1 MAENGQ
7 LEVIAERTIKVTPP
21 PSERDSAGGEAARVA
36 FPSVLVLTREQ
47 EDALVEHALQRI
59 TELEDETGR
68 KDVLGDNWWANQGD
82 GQDNSVAVASAAN
95 TWMGKRARWEAM
107 FHNDVSWRP
116 ILYPDSIFSESNE
129 VVPLSRRICRQM
141 QSRAENYFFATDP
154 WFSADAENV
163 NDNELSNKLDRYCQW
178 KLKHTGSKK
187 LKQRAVRKAFI
198 LGESVIK
205 TTYVVREQMYQTTV
219 RVLVGVDGLPI
230 KDSRGEL
237 VLENA
242 LWTETPDAPGVEVLA
257 TDPSVV
263 KPEAPIYIEQTITKR
278 HVMFEGPE
286 AKPIFYKDFLAPLTA
301 PDLQT
306 ADICVHL
313 YDRPVM
319 DMVDLFAKRGALTA
333 TDTERYSAMQRAVQ
347 ALRDMMDNSP
357 EAKSG
362 QLKGNYQEVNGDVV
376 RQNAPAGK
384 NMPIVEMAE
393 CYMWYDANGDG
404 VLENLIVLIDRKSR
418 RPIYYNFVANET
430 PDGER
435 PLDVV
440 TVQEVDD
447 RWYGQG
453 VMEMFES
460 TQTIMDL
467 LVNRWNYSQSKSGRV
482 DFWDPSKVIEGDRNP
497 NLVLNWGQTY
507 TAKAGVDVD
516 KILRSV
522 YLNDVK
528 FDALQNMFQ
537 FFQQMAMNESG
548 VMNSNDAASAGL
560 DTGKLA
566 TGIRNIEKA
575 GEELFAPFLSN
586 LEPGLTAVLN
596 RELDVLIANFNA
608 AESYTYFQGD
618 TQLSETLRPE
628 EVAGL
633 RLRVS
638 LYLTRYKGEQLFQQ
652 SQQIVQ
658 VVQAFYQQ
666 PPDVQSRTAEFFR
679 QMVRALDPK
688 IDATA
693 VIDPL
698 PPVPIG
704 PDGMPMMPPGMMP
717 PGGGGGGAPGQ
728 PSAAKP
734 VQIHANNNPTSTRPQ
749 N

>member
-1 MAENGQ
+1 MENGQ
-7 LEVIAERTIKVTPP
+7 LEIIAERTIKVTPP
-21 PSERDSAGGEAARVA
+21 VEERDPQTGEELPRVA
-36 FPSVLVLTREQ
+36 FPSVLMLTRDQ
-47 EDALVEHALQRI
+47 ENLLVEHCLRRVD
-59 TELEDETGR
+59 ELEDESGR

-82 GQDNSVAVASAAN
+82 GTDASVAVASAAN
-95 TWMGKRARWEAM
+95 TWMGRRARWEAM
-107 FHNDVSWRP
+107 YRNDVSWRP
-116 ILYPDSIFSESNE
+116 ILYPDSIFAESNE

-141 QSRAENYFFATDP
+141 QARADNYFFATDP
-154 WFSADAENV
+154 WFSADVEQSA
-163 NDNELSNKLDRYCQW
+163 DNELGNKLDRYCQW
-178 KLKHTGSKK
+178 KLKKTESKK
-187 LKQRAVRKAFI
+187 HKQRAVRKAFI
-198 LGESVIK
+198 LGETVVK
-205 TTYVVREQMYQTTV
+205 TTYQVREQIYQTTV
-219 RVLVGVDGLPI
+219 RALVGADGEPI
-230 KDSRGEL
+230 RDSRGEF

-242 LWTETPDAPGVEVLA
+242 LWAELPESPGVEVLA
-257 TDPSVV
+257 SDPSVV
-263 KPEAPIYIEQTITKR
+263 KPEAPVYIDQVITKR

-286 AKPIFYKDFLAPLTA
+286 SKPIFFKDFLAPLTA

-306 ADICVHL
+306 ADICIHL

-333 TDTERYSAMQRAVQ
+333 TDSERYAAMQRAVA
-347 ALRDMMDNSP
+347 ALREMMNNTA

-362 QLKGNYQEVNGDVV
+362 QMKGEALERNGEV
-376 RQNAPAGK
+376 RIQNAPAGQ
-384 NMPIVEMAE
+384 NMPIVELAE
-393 CYMWYDANGDG
+393 CYVWYDANGDG
-404 VLENLIVLIDRKSR
+404 VLENLLVLIDRKSR
-418 RPIYYNFVANET
+418 LPIYYNYVANET

-447 RWYGQG
+447 RWYGVG

-467 LVNRWNYSQSKSGRV
+467 LVNRWNMSQSRAGRV
-482 DFWDPSKVIEGDRNP
+482 DFWDPSKTLEGDRDP
-497 NLVLNWGQTY
+497 NLLLNWGRSY
-507 TAKAGVDVD
+507 TAKPGVDPD
-516 KILRSV
+516 TILKSV

-528 FDALQNMFQ
+528 FEALQNMFQ

-596 RELDVLIANFNA
+596 RELDVLLANFNA
-608 AESYTYFQGD
+608 EESYTYFQGD
-618 TQLSETLRPE
+618 TQLSETLKPE
-628 EVAGL
+628 EVAGVK
-633 RLRVS
+633 LRVS

-652 SQQIVQ
+652 SSQIVQ

-666 PPDVQSRTAEFFR
+666 PPEVQERTAEFFR

-688 IDATA
+688 VDANQ
-693 VIDPL
+693 VINPL
-698 PPVPIG
+698 PPLPIG
-704 PDGMPMMPPGMMP
+704 PDGQPIAPAAAS
-717 PGGGGGGAPGQ
+717 GGGRGQ

-734 VQIHANNNPTSTRPQ
+734 VQIHANTNPVSSRPK